1 MSDINETVGA
11 PKRGKGFTSSAD
23 SGGQEVSRL
32 SPAEKEA
39 TGRQADAE
47 VSSRARGFD
56 NREPVAAK
64 EVRPKERPDAAPVA
78 QPKAAAPATPQV
90 APSAQGANAQMV
102 GYDRYVKNAMGASPA
117 EAMQMANAAAQQQG
131 QQQADAAIRQAV
143 KGAKTA
149 GAMGGQAAL
158 AGSAQGASGYGQGL
172 ESGRTQY
179 FDTTKLGA
187 SLGSE
192 MSTRQARAEQT
203 AAGLKAAQMSADA
216 SKPSGWD
223 IFGNVLGGVGAVAGL
238 FSDRNL
244 KDNIEPDDITRGLGK
259 IKGYSYQYKGAPRQ
273 EAGVIAQ
280 DLEKTAMAPA
290 VFETPNGKAIDT
302 RRLSTMNTAALSEH
316 EKRLNDIARIVKG
329 LADARGIK

>member
-1 MSDINETVGA
+1 MSKANGGDNYDNPTVKEVA
-11 PKRGKGFTSSAD
+11 EPKVGDRARGGGYVRSAD
-23 SGGQEVSRL
+23 SGGQDVAKL
-32 SPAEKEA
+32 SPAEKQYISN
-39 TGRQADAE
+39 QADSEIA
-47 VSSRARGFD
+47 SRKRGFD
-56 NREPVAAK
+56 NHEPVAAK
-64 EVRPKERPDAAPVA
+64 EPVQREAREPATAPVAAPVA
-78 QPKAAAPATPQV
+78 APAAPSV
-90 APSAQGANAQMV
+90 APSAQGANGQMV
-102 GYDRYVKNAMGASPA
+102 AYDKYVQNAMGESPA
-117 EAMQMANAAAQQQG
+117 EAMQLANAAAQQQG

-223 IFGNVLGGVGAVAGL
+223 IFGN
-238 FSDRNL
+238 
-244 KDNIEPDDITRGLGK
+244 
-259 IKGYSYQYKGAPRQ
+259 
-273 EAGVIAQ
+273 
-280 DLEKTAMAPA
+280 
-290 VFETPNGKAIDT
+290 
-302 RRLSTMNTAALSEH
+302 ALS
-316 EKRLNDIARIVKG
+316 
-329 LADARGIK
+329 